1 MSGGSGGRGFTVIEL
16 LVVIAI
22 IGILIAILLPVLT
35 QARSSSHAVGCLS
48 NLRHI
53 TLGLN
58 MYAAENRHSF
68 PAPADVSK
76 QSWESV
82 LRTYLTAR
90 DAYHCLSDGG
100 VFEQYGSSYD
110 WRDTGDPRTTAAGR
124 TLGEIRRPNV
134 IVAFDALP
142 DWHGRAK
149 INAAML
155 DGSAATMNYQDCLR
169 DLDTPIE

>member
-1 MSGGSGGRGFTVIEL
+1 MRGARGFTVVEL

-22 IGILIAILLPVLT
+22 IGVLVAILLPVLNK
-35 QARSSSHAVGCLS
+35 ARSSSQAVGCLS

-58 MYAAENRHSF
+58 LYAADNHHYF
-68 PAPADVSK
+68 PAPADVSRV
-76 QSWESV
+76 SWESV
-82 LRTYLTAR
+82 LRTYLSAR
-90 DAYHCLSDGG
+90 EAYHCLSDGG
-100 VFEQYGSSYD
+100 VYEQYGSSYD

-124 TLGEIRRPNV
+124 TVGEIRRANV
-134 IVAFDALP
+134 IFAFDALP
-142 DWHGRAK
+142 DWHGRGK

-169 DLDTPIE
+169 DLDTQIE